1 MNDNQIKALKDYIA
15 FLEKRLEHSTAMH
28 EQAMEMVRKLMEKLK

>member
-28 EQAMEMVRKLMEKLK
+28 EQAMEMVRKLIEKLK

>member
-1 MNDNQIKALKDYIA
+1 MSDKQIQALKEYIA

-28 EQAMEMVRKLMEKLK
+28 EQAMEMVRKLVEKLK

>member
-1 MNDNQIKALKDYIA
+1 MNDQIQALKEYIA

-28 EQAMEMVRKLMEKLK
+28 EQAMEMVRNLIGKNE

>member
-1 MNDNQIKALKDYIA
+1 MNDQIQALKDYIA

-28 EQAMEMVRKLMEKLK
+28 EQAIEMVRKLMEKLK